1 MVKETRTTFTW
12 PVCRELFS
20 GSLKHLVNRR
30 NCVAAI
36 DDPVLYQLSG
46 DNNLISAITAILPFV
61 KVHAVNPQH
70 DRNKILALQYAAITV
85 LEDLVNL
92 RNPDRV
98 QHHVC
103 CILNEL
109 AFQDS
114 TRCFTPVIFPDLIEE
129 LSILLNPAAGQRQE
143 VSVRTQFRSPSNLM
157 AALAAMAMR
166 DLDARH
172 IAIGAI
178 DSLSHCGASYIPS
191 SPSTPSS
198 ARSPSSSRTLANRSG
213 TRSRPPLPRGR
224 GGQLYPLRT
233 LHPPPAAWRDPLP
246 PVQRPLFHPP
256 ALLAPSEPRP
266 SASSP
271 WACSPAS
278 PSTSRPRSPPARRR
292 RQHLSAMR

>member
-36 DDPVLYQLSG
+36 DDPVFYQLSG
-46 DNNLISAITAILPFV
+46 DNNLVSAITAILPFV

-70 DRNKILALQYAAITV
+70 DRNTILALQYAAITV

-103 CILNEL
+103 CVLNEL

-114 TRCFTPVIFPDLIEE
+114 TRCFTPVDFPDLIEE

-143 VSVRTQFRSPSNLM
+143 VSVRTQFRSPSNPM
-157 AALAAMAMR
+157 
-166 DLDARH
+166 DARISRH
-172 IAIGAI
+172 DHARPRRAPHCNRRHRLAFALRRLLHPIVAFDAFLRA
-178 DSLSHCGASYIPS
+178 LSITLEDTGESERHAFPAAATPRPWRATLS
-191 SPSTPSS
+191 SSNSPSS
-198 ARSPSSSRTLANRSG
+198 ASSVAGSSS
-213 TRSRPPLPRGR
+213 TR
-224 GGQLYPLRT
+224 
-233 LHPPPAAWRDPLP
+233 
-246 PVQRPLFHPP
+246 
-256 ALLAPSEPRP
+256 
-266 SASSP
+266 SASSI
-271 WACSPAS
+271 
-278 PSTSRPRSPPARRR
+278 PSTSSPGALRTAPVRLVALGL
-292 RQHLSAMR
+292 LSRLALYFAAEVAAGAAAAAAP